1 MRETD
6 TTAAGTKFAGAPRME
21 AKQAIHEMADKGTA
35 QAKESFETM
44 RAVATDASNV
54 IQNACS
60 TAAQGAVHC
69 NAKVI
74 DFARANSNATFEY
87 ASKLLGVKS
96 PSEFLAVSTEHAG
109 KQFEVLSEQAKELA
123 ALSQKAML
131 ETAVPFKAGVAKAF
145 RGPLT

>member
-1 MRETD
+1 
-6 TTAAGTKFAGAPRME
+6 ME
-21 AKQAIHEMADKGTA
+21 AQQARQEMADKGTA

-44 RAVATDASNV
+44 RAAATDASNV

-60 TAAQGAVHC
+60 TAAQGAVDC

-96 PSEFLAVSTEHAG
+96 PSEFLAVSTEHAR

-123 ALSQKAML
+123 TLSQKVML
-131 ETAVPFKAGVAKAF
+131 ETAVPFKADVTKAF
-145 RGPLT
+145 RGPLA